1 MAVNVVTQS
10 SVRQAG
16 TTPAVEIKPL
26 VAFIP
31 TRLFNAAGT
40 RPEPAV
46 SVPNEKL
53 ATLSATANEE
63 PALEPP
69 DGYSGNTLF
78 GHAPYGERLPLRP
91 VAN

>member
-1 MAVNVVTQS
+1 MFS
-10 SVRQAG
+10 
-16 TTPAVEIKPL
+16 
-26 VAFIP
+26 
-31 TRLFNAAGT
+31 AAGT

-53 ATLSATANEE
+53 ATPSATARDD

>member
-1 MAVNVVTQS
+1 MNVVTQS
-10 SVRQAG
+10 RVRQAG
-16 TTPAVEIKPL
+16 TTPAVEINPL
-26 VAFIP
+26 LAFNP
-31 TRLFNAAGT
+31 TRLFSAAGT

-53 ATLSATANEE
+53 ATPSATASED

-78 GHAPYGERLPLRP
+78 GHAPYGERLPLSP